1 MVADKI
7 NRSMIQK
14 QKKTKKNKKKN
25 NQVPS
30 IYQVPGP
37 SLSSFMYHL
46 IESSTKSSMMAHK
59 IQYHKDV
66 NSPQIKPIKT
76 ELIPPKIP
84 TKYFIEL
91 EN

>member
-1 MVADKI
+1 MI
-7 NRSMIQK
+7 N
-14 QKKTKKNKKKN
+14 NELL
-25 NQVPS
+25 S
-30 IYQVPGP
+30 IYQVPGLR
-37 SLSSFMYHL
+37 LSSFIYHL

-66 NSPQIKPIKT
+66 NSPQIKPIKI

-84 TKYFIEL
+84 TEYFTEL